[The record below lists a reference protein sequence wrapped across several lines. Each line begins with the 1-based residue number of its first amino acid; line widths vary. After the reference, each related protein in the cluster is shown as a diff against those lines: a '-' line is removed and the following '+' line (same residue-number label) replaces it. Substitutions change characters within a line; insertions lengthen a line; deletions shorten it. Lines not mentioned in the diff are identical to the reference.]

1 MAERRAALKLPVNG
15 EEVSVPSTLH
25 LKCPKCAETVLRY
38 SDARRLQEDA
48 IAIYR
53 KKHGL
58 LSADEIRAIRE
69 RFGLTQGEL
78 ARLLHLG
85 ANTISRWESGRN
97 VQTEAMEMLL
107 RLMRDL
113 PGSIDYLRRQAARGD
128 GVEMKFEDHRLVIEP
143 LDATAHSARHKT
155 KFAKAKAR
163 VHANVGTALRK
174 LAR

>member
-1 MAERRAALKLPVNG
+1 MFERRSALKVPVNG
-15 EEVSVPSTLH
+15 EDVSVPSALH
-25 LKCPKCAETVLRY
+25 LRCPKCDELVLRF

-48 IAIYR
+48 IAAYR

-58 LSADEIRAIRE
+58 LSADEIRALRE

-107 RLMRDL
+107 RLLRDL
-113 PGSIDYLRRQAARGD
+113 PGSLDYLRQHAA
-128 GVEMKFEDHRLVIEP
+128 
-143 LDATAHSARHKT
+143 
-155 KFAKAKAR
+155 
-163 VHANVGTALRK
+163 
-174 LAR
+174 